1 MRRVSLMEINSHNT
15 LNIILLIKKMP
26 LHSLGEA
33 SPRKKTLLKSAKNNK
48 FESCYKKHINTKQ
61 TTQNK

>member
-15 LNIILLIKKMP
+15 INIILLIKKIP

-33 SPRKKTLLKSAKNNK
+33 SPRKKDST
-48 FESCYKKHINTKQ
+48 KKC
-61 TTQNK
+61 